1 MMGPMAD
8 APATAEERARF
19 VRAARLVLERSGY
32 DGFKVQLLLRETG
45 LSARTFY
52 RHFADKEEL
61 LLVLMQDEYARSG
74 ARVRAAMAR
83 ADGPAEQVAAWIDE
97 IVQAAGDPKRAAR
110 ARLFTSVPGVLRRF
124 PDEVGEAARLVLEPL
139 EDAIRDGRETG
150 VFPWGEA
157 TVDPELIHRLA
168 GGAMSH
174 ALADSAERPAHQV
187 AADVTRFVL
196 RALGHAP

>member
-1 MMGPMAD
+1 
-8 APATAEERARF
+8 
-19 VRAARLVLERSGY
+19 
-32 DGFKVQLLLRETG
+32 VQLLLRETG

-74 ARVRAAMAR
+74 ARVRAAMAQT
-83 ADGPAEQVAAWIDE
+83 DDPAEQVAAWIDE
-97 IVQAAGDPKRAAR
+97 LVQAADDPKRAAR
-110 ARLFTSVPGVLRRF
+110 ARLFTSLPGVLRRF
-124 PDEVGEAARLVLEPL
+124 PDEVGEAARLVLAPL
-139 EDAIRDGRETG
+139 EEAIREGRATG
-150 VFPWGEA
+150 VFPWGEP

-174 ALADSAERPAHQV
+174 ALADRAERPASEV

-196 RALGHAP
+196 RALGRPPRQ